1 MNCFNHRDKPAIG
14 LCKSCLKGLCEDC
27 LAEVHNGLVC
37 KGSCEEQL
45 NAINRMLDNSTQALG
60 AARQKA
66 YSVGIMTL
74 LMGIGFEVFA
84 VWSYSEYGSS
94 FLPYML
100 GFIGMCMLISG
111 IPKLGRKE
119 RLPKLVQ
126 EKS

>member
-1 MNCFNHRDKPAIG
+1 MMD
-14 LCKSCLKGLCEDC
+14 S
-27 LAEVHNGLVC
+27 
-37 KGSCEEQL
+37 S
-45 NAINRMLDNSTQALG
+45 SQALD
-60 AARQKA
+60 AARRKA

-100 GFIGMCMLISG
+100 GFLGICMLISG

-119 RLPKLVQ
+119 RIPKLVQ